1 MDLRLRELR
10 EEYVLSR
17 VKLDSLEANLP
28 KMLRE
33 MVDLYVEQK
42 VLPQFDDLVR
52 QKDFKEALSVKLD
65 YVFFKEHLKQQSENN
80 SMNDKGFK
88 VEERI
93 FILEQKLHNAV
104 GKEELKQQLKLKASN
119 ERFIELREN
128 MHKL

>member
-1 MDLRLRELR
+1 M
-10 EEYVLSR
+10 
-17 VKLDSLEANLP
+17 KLDSLEANLP